1 MRTRARNY
9 IVLFLLAL
17 SALPAWA
24 DFAAGLS
31 AYQKGDYEGALKEWQ
46 PLAERGNTV
55 AQFNVGLMY
64 YEGQGVGQDYARA
77 AEWFQRAADQG
88 YAKAQYDLGAMYGVG
103 KGVKRDFVEAYMW
116 LDLCAA
122 SGDSRCVAQRDL
134 VAKKLSASKLAVAQR
149 LASEWKPKEGRE
161 Q

>member
-1 MRTRARNY
+1 MRMRARNC
-9 IVLFLLAL
+9 IVLVLLAL

-31 AYQKGDYEGALKEWQ
+31 AYQKGDYDGALKEWQ
-46 PLAERGNTV
+46 PLAESGEAI

-64 YEGQGVGQDYARA
+64 YEGQGVRQDYARA

-88 YAKAQYDLGAMYGVG
+88 YLKAQYNLGAMYGVG

-122 SGDSRCVAQRDL
+122 NGDSKCVAQRDL
-134 VAKKLSASKLAVAQR
+134 VAKKLSASKLATAQR
-149 LASEWKPKEGRE
+149 LASEWKPKEGHE